1 MPALI
6 DRLSAKPHPLQNP
19 ASSGW
24 QTNSRLRTLMNL
36 GYAGLPVG
44 DLHDIPAYV
53 APANGKGEPS
63 DGMTVSNT

>member
-1 MPALI
+1 MFALI
-6 DRLSAKPHPLQNP
+6 DRPSGKPHPLQNP

-44 DLHDIPAYV
+44 DLDDIPAYV
-53 APANGKGEPS
+53 APTNGKVDPS